1 MLKLIGG
8 DSTKKN
14 KTIIE
19 AEIDEKYVDWKT
31 TFELNMHSNY
41 SEEKEI
47 RLFKNTPIQIKSI
60 KINDKE
66 INILILGNKTFYF

>member
-1 MLKLIGG
+1 
-8 DSTKKN
+8 
-14 KTIIE
+14 
-19 AEIDEKYVDWKT
+19 
-31 TFELNMHSNY
+31 MHPNY

-66 INILILGNKTFYF
+66 IDISILGNKVFYS